1 MCILKAKVAWHAYAL
16 QVQCDDCDCWQH
28 LDCVD
33 MNETLKK
40 HIEDDEKPFLCL
52 TCANYAPAFA
62 Y

>member
-1 MCILKAKVAWHAYAL
+1 MAYAL
-16 QVQCDDCDCWQH
+16 QVQYDDCDCWQH

>member
-1 MCILKAKVAWHAYAL
+1 MAYAL

-40 HIEDDEKPFLCL
+40 QIEHDEKPFLCL
-52 TCANYAPAFA
+52 TCANYAPCSICILTCV
-62 Y
+62 